1 MPFVS
6 KLQLPFEQWP
16 KQDRRRWDYAFQKRD
31 IFDDDRGGADLSPA
45 TQKALRASYAQY
57 LRFLSQNHPRLLHK
71 KPEVR
76 IDRKLIEEYVGLL
89 RKTNRDVS
97 VATSLHHL
105 RLALRLICPNADWSW
120 LLTITKRI
128 AAAAPRKPKKH
139 ALVSSEQLYLLG
151 MELMDQAGSETIDR
165 GEASKEVAFKYRDGV
180 LIAVLSLIVLR
191 RRTVAALRIGKQL
204 VKSGGGWAL
213 DIPSEDVKS
222 KRPLDFALAPNLCDR
237 IDL

>member
-1 MPFVS
+1 MQFLKRYLV
-6 KLQLPFEQWP
+6 P
-16 KQDRRRWDYAFQKRD
+16 KIKDGTTMGRQKPSSAGLLSMIGRRRTKPAPRESFRD
-31 IFDDDRGGADLSPA
+31 LLDSFAAAAHLDR
-45 TQKALRASYAQY
+45 
-57 LRFLSQNHPRLLHK
+57 
-71 KPEVR
+71 
-76 IDRKLIEEYVGLL
+76 
-89 RKTNRDVS
+89 
-97 VATSLHHL
+97 
-105 RLALRLICPNADWSW
+105 
-120 LLTITKRI
+120 
-128 AAAAPRKPKKH
+128 AAPRKPKKH
-139 ALVSSEQLYLLG
+139 GLVSSEQLYLLG